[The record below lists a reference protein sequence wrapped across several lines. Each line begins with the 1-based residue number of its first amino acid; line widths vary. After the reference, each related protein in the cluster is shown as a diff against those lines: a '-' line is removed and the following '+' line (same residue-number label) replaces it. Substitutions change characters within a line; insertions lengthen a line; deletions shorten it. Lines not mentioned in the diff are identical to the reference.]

1 MADRPG
7 AAAVRARTLAGHRTA
22 PGHRRMSTPAL
33 QQAWQ
38 AARRRQAAGVLLFGL
53 PLAAVPAALAWRAGA
68 QVAVVLLLLGLLAL
82 GGMALLAAR
91 RLDQAWLIRRL
102 DRDTD
107 LEDSSD
113 LLFAPATQLGP
124 LQTLQRQRL
133 EQRLRSRPRDLR
145 PAWPWRRAWPWSVLG
160 VLACAALLLWPP
172 PATRRTPPT
181 DRVAA
186 ARAISGAP
194 TLRHAQLRSSPP
206 AYTGLPAAR
215 LPGLDAKVP
224 VGTRLDWQLQVSPAP
239 RSVAL
244 RLTDGRT
251 VALARQGGSD
261 AWHGQWVTERATL
274 YRILIDGAPA
284 DRQLYR
290 LDVLP
295 DRPPQVRVL
304 APEQSLVLWSPAN
317 RSWTLRFEAS
327 DDYAVAA
334 SAELRLTLAQGSG
347 ENITFTTQRR
357 PLTGSGT
364 ARQRGFA
371 TTLQPQA
378 LGMKA
383 GDDLIAQLIVHDT
396 RQPGPQEGRSASV
409 ILRWPPP
416 EQTMAAGLEASVK
429 QTLPAYFRS
438 QRQII
443 IDAQALLKEQPRL
456 DAATFLKRSDAIGVD
471 QRLLRLRYG
480 QFLGEESEGAPQG
493 PPTADAP
500 PTSDAPADDLP
511 TADMPTADAPS
522 TPAAASDTQAGHDH
536 DPHDH
541 DAHATEPGAAA
552 LDEHDHDHDARNGRP
567 ERSSFGQAENVLAEF
582 GHTHDHAEAAT
593 LLDPQTRA
601 LLRAALDQ
609 MWQSEGDLRQG
620 HPERALPYANKAL
633 GFIKQVQQ
641 AERIYLARV
650 GTQLPPIDPSRRLR
664 GDRAGLGNRAAG
676 LDTRPDP
683 DPSALQLW
691 DALGEAAPVPAA
703 TLARYAQWLQTQQD
717 RLHDPLGLAA
727 AVETLRAEPD
737 CAGCRTQLRA
747 QVWRTLLAPPAAP
760 HRRAA
765 PDPRGQRYLDA
776 LRQETQP

>member
-1 MADRPG
+1 
-7 AAAVRARTLAGHRTA
+7 
-22 PGHRRMSTPAL
+22 MSTPAL
-33 QQAWQ
+33 QRAWQ

-53 PLAAVPAALAWRAGA
+53 PWAALPAALAWRAGA
-68 QVAVVLLLLGLLAL
+68 QVAVVVLLLLGLLAL
-82 GGMALLAAR
+82 GGAALLAAR

-102 DRDTD
+102 DRDAD

-113 LLFAPATQLGP
+113 LLFAPIAQLGP
-124 LQTLQRQRL
+124 LQALQRQRL
-133 EQRLRSRPRDLR
+133 EQRLHSTPRDLR

-160 VLACAALLLWPP
+160 VLACGALLLWPQ
-172 PATRRTPPT
+172 PATQRTPPT

-186 ARAISGAP
+186 ARASSGAP
-194 TLRHAQLRSSPP
+194 TLRQAQLRSSPP

-224 VGTRLDWQLQVSPAP
+224 AGTRLDWQLQVSPAP

-251 VALARQGGSD
+251 VALAREGSSETWQG
-261 AWHGQWVTERATL
+261 HWVAERATL

-284 DRQLYR
+284 DRQLHR

-347 ENITFTTQRR
+347 ENITFSTQRR
-357 PLTGSGT
+357 TLTGSGP

-371 TTLQPQA
+371 TTVQPQA
-378 LGMKA
+378 LGMAA

-429 QTLPAYFRS
+429 QTLPAYFLS

-443 IDAQALLKEQPRL
+443 IDAQALLKEKPRL
-456 DAATFLKRSDAIGVD
+456 DAASFLKRSDAIGVD

-500 PTSDAPADDLP
+500 PTSDA

-522 TPAAASDTQAGHDH
+522 APAAASDTHAA
-536 DPHDH
+536 HDH
-541 DAHATEPGAAA
+541 DAHASEPGAAA
-552 LDEHDHDHDARNGRP
+552 LDDHDHDHGGSNGRP

-609 MWQSEGDLRQG
+609 MWQSEGELRQG

-650 GTQLPPIDPSRRLR
+650 GTQLPPIDPGRRLS
-664 GDRAGLGNRAAG
+664 GDRAGLGDRAAG
-676 LDTRPDP
+676 LDTRPAP

-691 DALGEAAPVPAA
+691 DALGEAAPVPDA
-703 TLARYAQWLQTQQD
+703 TLARYAQWLQTQHD

-737 CAGCRTQLRA
+737 CARCRTQLRA

-776 LRQETQP
+776 LRQEMQP